1 MFNHL
6 NWNTALAQVIK
17 YILEKPFIQFS
28 EFEVADELKE
38 TVIEEFNKYS
48 EIFQFKNNA
57 GEETTHL

>member
-1 MFNHL
+1 MKPFEYRDVL
-6 NWNTALAQVIK
+6 YV
-17 YILEKPFIQFS
+17 LEKPFIRFS

-48 EIFQFKNNA
+48 EIFQFRDNA